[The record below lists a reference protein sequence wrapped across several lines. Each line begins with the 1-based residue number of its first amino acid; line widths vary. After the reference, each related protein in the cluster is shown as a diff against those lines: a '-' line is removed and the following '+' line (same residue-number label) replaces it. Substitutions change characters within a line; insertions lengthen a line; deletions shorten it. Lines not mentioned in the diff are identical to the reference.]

1 MCPAGLVSQCGSKLG
16 QSVRRSQVT
25 VDSLLQSVTVLVV
38 IVVAPLG
45 AFVDGECIGGLADLS
60 LQDLVVG
67 SLIGISRLI
76 GDGFQR
82 GKTLIKCQIIGKVLV
97 GVEPLQELKSQI
109 LVLCVGG
116 NGQTGTAQ
124 DSGTACRADRR
135 GHDAELEAGDILH
148 EGVMFQEPEK

>member
-16 QSVRRSQVT
+16 QSVRRSQVA

-60 LQDLVVG
+60 LQDLVVS

-82 GKTLIKCQIIGKVLV
+82 GQALIKCQIIGKVLV
-97 GVEPLQELKSQI
+97 GVEPLQELNSQI
-109 LVLCVGG
+109 LVLALV
-116 NGQTGTAQ
+116 GTARP
-124 DSGTACRADRR
+124 APPRI
-135 GHDAELEAGDILH
+135 AEPLAEPTG
-148 EGVMFQEPEK
+148 EGMTPNLKPVISCTKGL

>member
-16 QSVRRSQVT
+16 QSVRRSQVA
-25 VDSLLQSVTVLVV
+25 VDRLLQSVTVLVV
-38 IVVAPLG
+38 VVVAPLG

-82 GKTLIKCQIIGKVLV
+82 GQALIKCQIIGKVLV

-109 LVLCVGG
+109 LVLYALV
-116 NGQTGTAQ
+116 GTARP
-124 DSGTACRADRR
+124 APPRI
-135 GHDAELEAGDILH
+135 AEPPAEPTG
-148 EGVMFQEPEK
+148 EGMTPNLKLVISCTKGL